1 MNKIKST
8 LAILRRFK
16 TWLAVVGKSSY
27 LIHGY
32 DLHVGRGSTLW
43 APKQLSIGNN
53 VYIGKYVN
61 IEANCSIGNYCM
73 LANFVSII
81 GRRDHDYTSIGY
93 PIRFSPWIG
102 SRTNPSPFI
111 DESAVIEDDVWIGFG
126 SIILTGVTI
135 GKGSIIGAGNV
146 VIHDSHQ

>member
-1 MNKIKST
+1 
-8 LAILRRFK
+8 
-16 TWLAVVGKSSY
+16 
-27 LIHGY
+27 
-32 DLHVGRGSTLW
+32 
-43 APKQLSIGNN
+43 
-53 VYIGKYVN
+53 
-61 IEANCSIGNYCM
+61 M